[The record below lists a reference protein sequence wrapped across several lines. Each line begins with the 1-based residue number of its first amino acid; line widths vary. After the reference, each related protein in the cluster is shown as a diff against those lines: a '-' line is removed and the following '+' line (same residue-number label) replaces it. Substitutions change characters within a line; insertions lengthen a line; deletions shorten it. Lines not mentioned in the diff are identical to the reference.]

1 MRLAI
6 SNLRPHMTVPEL
18 ISVPSPSWRVCP
30 AIRLAVSLSLLG
42 SEPARLSA
50 SLASANPA
58 RPVPATPDL
67 SAPNISLQSIAG
79 FLFLRT

>member
-18 ISVPSPSWRVCP
+18 ISVPSPSQRVRP
-30 AIRLAVSLSLLG
+30 AIRLDVSLGLLG
-42 SEPARLSA
+42 SVPARLSA
-50 SLASANPA
+50 SLAGANPA
-58 RPVPATPDL
+58 RPVPATPDR
-67 SAPNISLQSIAG
+67 SAPQRQSIAC